1 MKKQIAL
8 CIGDV
13 QEEKM
18 NIKQIAIRIVVCALC
33 VCMMIWYAESRIINI
48 GSVAGTVFF
57 LAVGL
62 CAVFYDKLRALLKKL
77 RKKKGMRIFTNL
89 LLIAALAG
97 VLHVAV
103 ISCLMT
109 AYALKTPTEPST
121 LVVLGCQVNG
131 TSPSL
136 MLKRR
141 IEAAYRYLEAH
152 PDTLC
157 VLSGGKG
164 ENEEISE
171 AECMYEQ
178 LVKAGIDP
186 GRLYKEDKSSTTEE
200 NLRFTYRLIE
210 EKGLNREL
218 AIVTD
223 GFHEF
228 RAAMIAEK
236 LGLHCTAVPSDT
248 PLYLAANFT
257 TREMIAVTAELFRSA

>member
-1 MKKQIAL
+1 MKTKGIVIRTLICAVS
-8 CIGDV
+8 IG
-13 QEEKM
+13 
-18 NIKQIAIRIVVCALC
+18 
-33 VCMMIWYAESRIINI
+33 MMIWYAESRIINI
-48 GSVAGTVFF
+48 GSVTGTVFF
-57 LAVGL
+57 FVAAV
-62 CAVFYDKLRALLKKL
+62 CAVFFDKLSSLVKRL
-77 RKKKGMRIFTNL
+77 RKNKGIRILTNIL
-89 LLIAALAG
+89 FFAALAG
-97 VLHVAV
+97 TLHLAV

-109 AYALKTPTEPST
+109 AYALKTPIKPST

-141 IEAAYRYLEAH
+141 IEAAQRYLEKH
-152 PDTLC
+152 PDTPC

-164 ENEEISE
+164 ANEGISE
-171 AECMYEQ
+171 AQCMYEQ

-186 GRLYKEDKSSTTEE
+186 ERLYMEDKSSTTEE
-200 NLRFTYRLIE
+200 NLRFTYKLIE
-210 EKGLNREL
+210 EKGLDREI

-236 LGLHCTAVPSDT
+236 LGLQCTAVASDT

-257 TREMIAVTAELFRSA
+257 TREMIAVTAQLFRPA